1 MSEMFR
7 CPSCNE
13 VIRTGQPVCQYC
25 DSSIDGPTA
34 HAEALKFQAA
44 IDACA
49 AANHIKS
56 LNYAAPVLV
65 LLDAAL
71 LFLWSNDEF
80 FSSTRMR
87 IGIGIMPFGSL
98 AAAFGWFTKYGGL
111 QTDDPDFP
119 EAKQTVKQALILWA
133 ILSAIQVAVLWKS
146 FQ

>member
-7 CPSCNE
+7 CPSCKE

-25 DSSIDGPTA
+25 NFSIDGPTA
-34 HAEALKFQAA
+34 HAEALKFQAG

-49 AANHIKS
+49 AANHVKS
-56 LNYAAPVLV
+56 LNYAAPVML

-71 LFLWSNDEF
+71 LFLWSGDEF

-87 IGIGIMPFGSL
+87 IGISFLPFGSL
-98 AAAFGWFTKYGGL
+98 AGAFGWFMKYGGL
-111 QTDDPDFP
+111 QTDDPDYP
-119 EAKQTVKQALILWA
+119 EAKQAVKNALILWA
-133 ILSAIQVAVLWKS
+133 ILSAIHVVVLWKS

>member
-7 CPSCNE
+7 CPGCKE
-13 VIRTGQPVCQYC
+13 APRTGQPVCQYC
-25 DSSIDGPTA
+25 DSSIDVPTA
-34 HAEALKFQAA
+34 HAAALKFQAG

-56 LNYAAPVLV
+56 LNYAAPVML

-71 LFLWSNDEF
+71 LFLWSDDEF

-87 IGIGIMPFGSL
+87 IGISILPFGSL
-98 AAAFGWFTKYGGL
+98 AGAFGWFMKYGGL

-119 EAKQTVKQALILWA
+119 EAKQAVKKALILWA
-133 ILSAIQVAVLWKS
+133 ILSVIHVVVLAKT
-146 FQ
+146 FL

>member
-7 CPSCNE
+7 CPSCKE

-34 HAEALKFQAA
+34 HAAALKFQAG

-56 LNYAAPVLV
+56 LNYAAPVLL
-65 LLDAAL
+65 LLDVVL
-71 LFLWSNDEF
+71 PLLWSGDEF
-80 FSSTRMR
+80 FPTTNTRLY
-87 IGIGIMPFGSL
+87 ISLLPFGAL
-98 AAAFGWFTKYGGL
+98 AGAFGWFSKYSGL

-119 EAKQTVKQALILWA
+119 EAKQAMKKALILWA
-133 ILSAIQVAVLWKS
+133 ILSAIHVVVLAKT
-146 FQ
+146 F